1 MAKVSD
7 RLTEVRIDR
16 VSEHGGWDATNVS
29 TGKSVRIKSPA
40 RLRRA
45 VKRGKTAEAKPASI
59 EDLHKLAAAEA
70 DGKKAPRKDGEGV
83 VLDKTRLGKP
93 KPVTNAPK
101 ADGKMSCL
109 DAAAKVLGEWGS
121 PMTTRDMV
129 DAMVAKGYWKSDAP
143 TPHNT
148 LYSAIL
154 REMQKK
160 GDASRF
166 KKADRGKFALSA

>member
-1 MAKVSD
+1 MKKIEVKIGGTYVAKVSD

-16 VSEHGGWDATNVS
+16 VSEHGGWDATNVT

-45 VKRGKTAEAKPASI
+45 VKKGKSAEAAPATV
-59 EDLHKLAAAEA
+59 EDLHRQAAAEA
-70 DGKKAPRKDGEGV
+70 DGTKAKKAAKAKGE
-83 VLDKTRLGKP
+83 K
-93 KPVTNAPK
+93 APK

-109 DAAAKVLGEWGS
+109 DAAAKVLGETGQ
-121 PMTTRDMV
+121 PMTTREMV

-154 REMQKK
+154 REVQKK

-166 KKADRGKFALSA
+166 KKADRGKFALNA